1 MQQPVDRW
9 TGINR
14 ALAAAI
20 RLLAIVVAV
29 IVLAVVMRHWDR
41 DSTQCTTDTECAEM
55 FGGNGDPE
63 PEVAK

>member
-1 MQQPVDRW
+1 MRQPVDRW

-29 IVLAVVMRHWDR
+29 IVLAVVMRHWDQ
-41 DSTQCTTDTECAEM
+41 DSTQCMTDTECAAV
-55 FGGNGDPE
+55 GGDGGPE
-63 PEVAK
+63 PEAK